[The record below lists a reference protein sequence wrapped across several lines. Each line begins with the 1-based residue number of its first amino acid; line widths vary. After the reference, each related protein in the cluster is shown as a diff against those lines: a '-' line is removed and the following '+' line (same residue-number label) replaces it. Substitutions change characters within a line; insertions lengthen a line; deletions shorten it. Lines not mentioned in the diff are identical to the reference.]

1 MFKISILAVA
11 FLLIGNAKTWARDL
25 APNLEDHQE
34 VQEGNYTQTC
44 DNSHLPIATPIYFLD
59 LQVEYISL
67 FIIPNIILG
76 LDEEESLHSF
86 GDYNIHG
93 EILEQVGVEGD
104 NLEDLT
110 NQQVTYK

>member
-1 MFKISILAVA
+1 LALHLSGRERKDQRISLEIIFTKKMFKISILAVA

-59 LQVEYISL
+59 L
-67 FIIPNIILG
+67 
-76 LDEEESLHSF
+76 
-86 GDYNIHG
+86 
-93 EILEQVGVEGD
+93 
-104 NLEDLT
+104 
-110 NQQVTYK
+110 

>member
-1 MFKISILAVA
+1 MFKISILVVA
-11 FLLIGNAKTWARDL
+11 FLLIGNAKTWAKNL
-25 APNLEDHQE
+25 APNFEDHQE

-44 DNSHLPIATPIYFLD
+44 DNSLLPIVTPIYFFY
-59 LQVEYISL
+59 LQISL
-67 FIIPNIILG
+67 FIITNIVLG